1 MRRLAEFV
9 AIGVLMIGTVG
20 CLPGTDQG
28 MQAPKPARAA
38 RLVLGS
44 VAADQGGITLRPVDP
59 DTLADSPGV
68 EPLDLPPCSSGLKV
82 QPAGGLAVAMTGA
95 VEDARRCPEVAGA
108 ALRVLDLNAWTWQP
122 EIALPGTSD
131 GPLRLDRTRPEPI
144 AWGADGR
151 SVYALTTS
159 PTEQRRLWLLD
170 AGGAAQPTSVAIDF
184 VPARLDV
191 APNGS
196 AVFVLGGQTAGN
208 SRQGAVVSGSAFVA
222 IFDPK
227 TLVERVRVPLS
238 GLSLGASDGPTG
250 SLSPG
255 VAVAPDGSRYFV
267 VHADR
272 PVLDVVDTRAP
283 RLERLERS
291 VSLRDGPST
300 LGTREA
306 WLGVSPNGT
315 QLFTWRR
322 AQTPADDLG
331 LQVVDIGTWRVQTVD
346 SIAERMGS
354 SLDGHWL
361 FQLDP
366 PAAIRPGMPPP
377 QQRGPRSRAGAR
389 LSVLVAA
396 TRTEVAVLAG
406 DQFFSNAGQ
415 YGADRFYVTQVERG
429 SRGPDATAVSTTV
442 AYDTSSW
449 HEIARRSLD
458 VPSALLSLSLPW

>member
-1 MRRLAEFV
+1 M
-9 AIGVLMIGTVG
+9 
-20 CLPGTDQG
+20 
-28 MQAPKPARAA
+28 
-38 RLVLGS
+38 
-44 VAADQGGITLRPVDP
+44 
-59 DTLADSPGV
+59 
-68 EPLDLPPCSSGLKV
+68 
-82 QPAGGLAVAMTGA
+82 
-95 VEDARRCPEVAGA
+95 
-108 ALRVLDLNAWTWQP
+108 RVLDLNAWTWKP
-122 EIALPGTSD
+122 DIALPVTLD

-151 SVYALTTS
+151 SVYALTTT
-159 PTEQRRLWLLD
+159 PAEQRRLWLVD
-170 AGGAAQPTSVAIDF
+170 VGGATQPVSVAIDF

-222 IFDPK
+222 IFDPQ

-238 GLSLGASDGPTG
+238 GLSLGIADGPTG

-306 WLGVSPNGT
+306 WLGVSPDGSH
-315 QLFTWRR
+315 LFTWRR
-322 AQTPADDLG
+322 AETPADDLG
-331 LQVVDIGTWRVQTVD
+331 LQLVDVGTWRVQTVD
-346 SIAERMGS
+346 AIAERMGS

-366 PAAIRPGMPPP
+366 PAAIRPGVPPP
-377 QQRGPRSRAGAR
+377 QQRGPRSPHRRPAERAGRGDAHGSR
-389 LSVLVAA
+389 GPRWRPVL
-396 TRTEVAVLAG
+396 
-406 DQFFSNAGQ
+406 FNAGQ
-415 YGADRFYVTQVERG
+415 YGADRFYVTQVD
-429 SRGPDATAVSTTV
+429 RGPRGPEATPVATTVGYDAT
-442 AYDTSSW
+442 SW
-449 HEIARRSLD
+449 REIARRSLD